1 MLFSQ
6 RKLTELTS
14 LVKKSYM
21 KIYKNIILLISFLFC
36 FTILRGQNIS
46 YKLYTPHDGLAQS
59 QVTCLF
65 QDSRGYIWVGTK
77 AGISW
82 FNGIKFQSLTPKDG
96 LPSSQIGQIQEDLKG
111 NIWFTC
117 GSWFCKYDGENLT
130 ADTANIRPRD
140 GVFFVDKSGTGWSLS
155 RKDSLI
161 YVSKD
166 FKNWEHASSKDTVLK
181 NHKMDGVYYDKKKD
195 RLFLR
200 EQGNSWIYRAG
211 QLQKIQSIN
220 FFDGKSDKGVEY
232 GFRDDSIFEIQNDN
246 FKFVKKVQDIFMQ
259 SGVCRS
265 DDKIWFIQRFRDKL
279 YSLNKNNEVD
289 TFSLN
294 CTAVITMFED
304 KDKNVWI
311 GTEEGLMRVYPEGF
325 KNFKKEDLGGVWSM
339 VEDTKGG
346 MWFGDYFSH
355 KLRRYD
361 GKKIVEKTINY
372 ALSPTLTKGD
382 LSDFYFGGGR
392 DKLGNLYFP
401 SGSGIKKW
409 NGKQMSLLAPS
420 KNDGHDI
427 SMNFYLDTVRNI
439 IVSGT
444 RDGFNIYNLK
454 DGKTKFYG
462 REKGVYCVKTSH
474 ILGTT
479 KDNEGRY
486 WLSTGY
492 GASVFDF
499 EKDSVIK
506 SYTPQKKNFSFFG
519 IYSIFCD
526 VKGTIWAG
534 SSQGLLRYD
543 VKGDTFTLI
552 AKGIIKSAISSLKGY
567 KDQYL
572 VVGARDGVYFLDLK
586 AFYTEGGKEIVRCF
600 NQYNGYLG
608 IEPNQNCL
616 YVDSKD
622 NVWVA
627 ASDIVTK
634 ITPSEL
640 DMVQK
645 PLIPYITTINNERIT
660 YESYQQIISLPR
672 GVNSA
677 KIFFEA
683 VGFERPFNTEF
694 QYKLDNGNWSNWRVE
709 DFEVL
714 DNLSSGVY
722 KFSVRTRPAGTAN
735 ESDIRE
741 TYIRFRINIPLYRE
755 SYFPFL
761 AFFLLMVLGFGAWY
775 YIQKQKRRS
784 ELTETLHE
792 IDIEQRKNVE
802 LLNVEMSHRVRNNLN
817 IMGNIMSMQA
827 TRVKQ
832 EEAKK
837 VLHESV
843 DRIHAMALLHDHLIS
858 KKGVETLKMSQYMA
872 DLCEN
877 VKKSYSDYSKN
888 LAFSIEIDDVE
899 LAQKFGRDIGL
910 IVSELLTNSIKHAF
924 AEQEF
929 PHVIIQLHEKANLF
943 LLTYR
948 DNGCGLPPDF
958 DIHKTTSLGLKLIY
972 GIADKFKGTVKIENK
987 EGLYCQ
993 IGFEKKN

>member
-1 MLFSQ
+1 
-6 RKLTELTS
+6 
-14 LVKKSYM
+14 M

-46 YKLYTPHDGLAQS
+46 YKLYTLHDGLPQS
-59 QVTCLF
+59 QIVCMF
-65 QDSRGYIWVGTK
+65 QDSRGYIWVGTHY
-77 AGISW
+77 GVSY
-82 FNGIKFQSLTPKDG
+82 FNGVKFQNITPKNG
-96 LPSSQIGQIQEDLKG
+96 VPYQSVRQIQEDAKG
-111 NIWFTC
+111 NIWFYT
-117 GSWFCKYDGENLT
+117 GKWFCKYDGQKLHV
-130 ADTANIRPRD
+130 DTANIRLSESW
-140 GVFFVDKSGTGWSLS
+140 FFLDKSSVAWGVNVRDNLLY
-155 RKDSLI
+155 K
-161 YVSKD
+161 SKD
-166 FKNWEHASSKDTVLK
+166 FKNWECVSRFDKTLENK
-181 NHKMDGVYYDKKKD
+181 KWKTLRYDRQRD
-195 RLFLR
+195 RLILEDLSNQRF
-200 EQGNSWIYRAG
+200 IYSTNKLIA
-211 QLQKIQSIN
+211 LP
-220 FFDGKSDKGVEY
+220 KGV
-232 GFRDDSIFEIQNDN
+232 GFQYYSVTNNDLRFGTSADSIFLLKDDG
-246 FKFVKKVQDIFMQ
+246 VQFYRKTNRIGMLD
-259 SGVCRS
+259 V
-265 DDKIWFIQRFRDKL
+265 IQRPNGKL
-279 YSLNKNNEVD
+279 YFIELFGNKLYALDNNNKLD
-289 TFSLN
+289 TFPLN
-294 CTAVITMFED
+294 VAATNLLFED
-304 KDKNVWI
+304 RDKNVWI
-311 GTEEGLMRVYPEGF
+311 GTEEGLLRVYTEGF
-325 KNFKKEDLGGVWSM
+325 TNFDKKRLNYIWSM
-339 VEDTKGG
+339 VEDTEGG
-346 MWFGDYFSH
+346 MWFGEYFTH
-355 KLRRYD
+355 KLFRYHNNKFVE
-361 GKKIVEKTINY
+361 KKIDY
-372 ALSPTLTKGD
+372 AIHPQISKGD
-382 LSDFYFGGGR
+382 LADFYFGGSR

-401 SGSGIKKW
+401 SGIGIKKYD
-409 NGKQMSLLAPS
+409 GKTFSLFSTFKSDDHNL
-420 KNDGHDI
+420 
-427 SMNFYLDTVRNI
+427 SMNFYLDNEKNI

-444 RDGFNIYNLK
+444 IEGANVIDIKTATTKYYGAAKGLHRTAYVLGVGK
-454 DGKTKFYG
+454 DGEGNYWLGTNNGIAKLDLKKDSITQNYVHNQKGFPFYG
-462 REKGVYCVKTSH
+462 FSAVCGDYKGNIWGGCLKGLVHYNTQ
-474 ILGTT
+474 
-479 KDNEGRY
+479 
-486 WLSTGY
+486 
-492 GASVFDF
+492 
-499 EKDSVIK
+499 KDSFTSVA
-506 SYTPQKKNFSFFG
+506 
-519 IYSIFCD
+519 D
-526 VKGTIWAG
+526 TIIRTA
-534 SSQGLLRYD
+534 
-543 VKGDTFTLI
+543 VNAVTT
-552 AKGIIKSAISSLKGY
+552 Y
-567 KDQYL
+567 KDRYL
-572 VVGARDGVYFLDLK
+572 VVSGIDGIYFLDLK
-586 AFYTEGGKEIVRCF
+586 AFYTEGCKKIVRCF
-600 NQYNGYLG
+600 NQHNGYLG
-608 IEPNQNCL
+608 IEPNQNGL

-622 NVWVA
+622 DVWVS